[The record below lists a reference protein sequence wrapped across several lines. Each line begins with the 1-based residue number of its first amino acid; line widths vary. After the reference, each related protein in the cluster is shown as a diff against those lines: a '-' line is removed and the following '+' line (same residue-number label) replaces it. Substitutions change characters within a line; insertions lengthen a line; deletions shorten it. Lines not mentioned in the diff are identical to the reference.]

1 MATMP
6 VNIPRQ
12 VGLYVARSRKA
23 QGITRAKLAE
33 LAGVSE
39 RSLASLE
46 VGDATG
52 IRLDKLLAIYDALG
66 LSLLTQGEG
75 IDESKSNSDYVL
87 HTAQVSA
94 NKSGSSSQTSING
107 GWRLPQKSK
116 LNHLTW
122 IPSHGGMSAA
132 YQQLLNSIVDSQGIQ
147 PVESPCF
154 VETRN

>member
-23 QGITRAKLAE
+23 QGITRAKLAD

-39 RSLASLE
+39 RLLASLE
-46 VGDATG
+46 AGDATG

-75 IDESKSNSDYVL
+75 IGESESNAI
-87 HTAQVSA
+87 HTASPPPNIQESL
-94 NKSGSSSQTSING
+94 SQKLING
-107 GWRLPQKSK
+107 GKRLPQKNRLSHSAW
-116 LNHLTW
+116 L
-122 IPSHGGMSAA
+122 PSHNGMSAA
-132 YQQLLNSIVDSQGIQ
+132 YQELLDSIMSDQGIQ
-147 PVESPCF
+147 PVEQPCYI
-154 VETRN
+154 ETRK

>member
-23 QGITRAKLAE
+23 QGITRARLAVM
-33 LAGVSE
+33 AGVSE

-46 VGDATG
+46 AGDATG

-75 IDESKSNSDYVL
+75 IDGSESKVAHINQLESNDPEVL
-87 HTAQVSA
+87 TRI
-94 NKSGSSSQTSING
+94 KIRG
-107 GWRLPQKSK
+107 GRRLPQKNRLSHSAW
-116 LNHLTW
+116 L
-122 IPSHGGMSAA
+122 PSHNGMSAA
-132 YQQLLNSIVDSQGIQ
+132 YQELLDSIMSDQGIQ
-147 PVESPCF
+147 PVEQPCYI
-154 VETRN
+154 ETRK